1 MLEDNLDLNYIFKK
15 KVINELFS
23 KYDFVKTLIQ
33 ENEKNADNDDEDSK
47 NDFSCINKNKKRC
60 VKIIERLKFIFDQF
74 RNNYDRSVNNLAV
87 SIDKFLLKR
96 KLDIRADLKV
106 VHKKIKENELLN
118 TQRNKEI
125 KDTLED
131 LKYKIKGYSS
141 KKEKNTFNEDFN
153 IKGRKIDFEEDAKK
167 LEIEKEM
174 YKNEEKEKEEQ
185 KEKEEENDNN
195 IINEEKQNEEEKI
208 TGKKRIRGKKG
219 KNAKK
224 SEIVKKDKIQK
235 KINNNKKEELVE
247 ISESEEKEK
256 EDEVKEE
263 ENEKNEE
270 EGQENEEENE
280 EEKENEEK
288 IKVNKKLVLR
298 GKNNKRIKINEKSPK
313 DEKINKIDRK
323 YKKPKKKLMEI
334 PYEYEIEENKKKIR
348 AERRNTKSPNDIENS
363 SHKVKKI
370 GRKKKEEVILSSI
383 RKNNIKSPNKREISK
398 TPTKT
403 PNKRETSK
411 TPNKRDISKSPNKRD
426 ISKSPYKRETSKTPN
441 KRDISKSPYKRE
453 TSKTPKKNEI
463 NKREILK
470 ISNKQEENKS
480 LNKKNLTKTPK
491 KKNVEKEI
499 VNEQQ
504 TIRRESSRRK
514 VKGKEIEIIEEKH
527 KKLVKGKYKSKKNNS
542 NINLKEEDE
551 KEELKSTSLRGK
563 KGPKENLRSAKKEN
577 NIAIINNKNNKINSR
592 SQSKSISKEKKRIPV
607 SEKELRNKTNK
618 KSSEIQS
625 PSKLRELSF
634 RKKNEIITYSINIDK
649 SKSNDKTDKKKNLLG
664 KKRNSITN
672 EISIENKKNYSF
684 RDIKRKGNSKSPI
697 TRRKK

>member
-131 LKYKIKGYSS
+131 LKYKIKGYSA
-141 KKEKNTFNEDFN
+141 KKEKNAFNEDFN
-153 IKGRKIDFEEDAKK
+153 IIGRKIDFEEDAKK

-224 SEIVKKDKIQK
+224 SEIVKKDKIPK

-263 ENEKNEE
+263 KNEKNEE
-270 EGQENEEENE
+270 EDQENEEENEENEKENEEENE

-348 AERRNTKSPNDIENS
+348 AERGNTKSPNDIENS
-363 SHKVKKI
+363 SNKVKKI
-370 GRKKKEEVILSSI
+370 WRKKK
-383 RKNNIKSPNKREISK
+383 
-398 TPTKT
+398 
-403 PNKRETSK
+403 
-411 TPNKRDISKSPNKRD
+411 
-426 ISKSPYKRETSKTPN
+426 
-441 KRDISKSPYKRE
+441 
-453 TSKTPKKNEI
+453 
-463 NKREILK
+463 
-470 ISNKQEENKS
+470 
-480 LNKKNLTKTPK
+480 
-491 KKNVEKEI
+491 
-499 VNEQQ
+499 
-504 TIRRESSRRK
+504 RR
-514 VKGKEIEIIEEKH
+514 
-527 KKLVKGKYKSKKNNS
+527 
-542 NINLKEEDE
+542 
-551 KEELKSTSLRGK
+551 
-563 KGPKENLRSAKKEN
+563 
-577 NIAIINNKNNKINSR
+577 
-592 SQSKSISKEKKRIPV
+592 
-607 SEKELRNKTNK
+607 RNF
-618 KSSEIQS
+618 I
-625 PSKLRELSF
+625 F
-634 RKKNEIITYSINIDK
+634 
-649 SKSNDKTDKKKNLLG
+649 
-664 KKRNSITN
+664 
-672 EISIENKKNYSF
+672 
-684 RDIKRKGNSKSPI
+684 
-697 TRRKK
+697 